1 MAQIL
6 IIEDEVLLAKSLS
19 RSLVDRG
26 HDCIMAGSAE
36 EGLSLLEKMPT
47 DIVLLD
53 LQLPGMTGLE
63 AIKHI
68 RKFDSNISVIIATAY
83 ATMASAVDAMRSGAC
98 DFLRKPLDIEE
109 VAMAVDRA
117 VHDARLKQTVSYYRD
132 IDAGKADEDRLV
144 TESPKMKSV
153 LDIADRLIMMDL
165 QNPSDY
171 PPVLLLGE
179 TGTGKDLI
187 ARIIH
192 FHGKLSSGPFIEV
205 NCTTLPS
212 GLEEAELFGFDKGA
226 FTGAD
231 RTKRGL
237 FEAASGGTIFL
248 NEIGDLTKD
257 AQVKLLQV
265 IEQKCLRRVG
275 GLRDIDL
282 DVRVIAATNRDLK
295 NSDNFREDLFY
306 RLNSATIELPP
317 LRERREDIIQLAEL
331 FLNRFGRKYGVTKRM
346 DDSALDAI
354 LNYSW
359 PGNVRELRQLM
370 ERVTFL
376 HSRTEIGSA
385 DLNLPLAGKTP
396 ITFKETGSVVIEFPS
411 DGIDIEKVEKELIVK
426 ALTTSGGNVTEA
438 ARLLRLTRETL
449 KYRIKK
455 FDISKEIKILG

>member
-19 RSLVDRG
+19 RSLVERG

-117 VHDARLKQTVSYYRD
+117 VTDARLKQTVSYYREL
-132 IDAGKADEDRLV
+132 DAGKADEDRLV
-144 TESPKMKSV
+144 AESSKMKSV
-153 LDIADRLIMMDL
+153 LDIADRLIGMDL
-165 QNPSDY
+165 ANPSDY
-171 PPVLLLGE
+171 PPVLILGE
-179 TGTGKDLI
+179 TGTGKDLL

-192 FHGKLSSGPFIEV
+192 YQGKLASGPFIEV

-248 NEIGDLTKD
+248 NEIGDLTKE

-265 IEQKCLRRVG
+265 IEQKCLRRGG

-282 DVRVIAATNRDLK
+282 DVRVIAATHRDLK
-295 NSDNFREDLFY
+295 NSDGFREDLFY
-306 RLNSATIELPP
+306 RLNSATLEVPP
-317 LRERREDIIQLAEL
+317 LRERTEDIIQLAEL
-331 FLNRFGRKYGVTKRM
+331 FLHRFGKKYGVTKRLEN
-346 DDSALDAI
+346 SALDA
-354 LNYSW
+354 LLKYSW

-376 HSRTEIGSA
+376 DSREEISKA
-385 DLNLPLAGKTP
+385 DLNLPIQGNAP
-396 ITFKETGSVVIEFPS
+396 VSVKGEGQVSVEFPTG
-411 DGIDIEKVEKELIVK
+411 GIDIEEVERELIVK

-438 ARLLRLTRETL
+438 ARLLHLTRETL